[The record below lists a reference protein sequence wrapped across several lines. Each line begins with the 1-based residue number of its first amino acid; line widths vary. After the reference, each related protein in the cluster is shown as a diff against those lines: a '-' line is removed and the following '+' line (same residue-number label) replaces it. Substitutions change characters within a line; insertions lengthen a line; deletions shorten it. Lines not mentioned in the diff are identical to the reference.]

1 MITGVDIC
9 EDRMQLTVHL
19 ENEEQLFFQVPKEND
34 GSENWERVQEWL
46 DAGNEI
52 TDTIPWKH
60 MYADQR
66 RVEYPE
72 IGDQLDA
79 LYKAGAFPE
88 DMAEKLKAV
97 KDKYPK
103 PEQT

>member
-1 MITGVDIC
+1 MITGVDIY
-9 EDRMQLTVHL
+9 EDRIQLIVHL
-19 ENEEQLFFQVPKEND
+19 EGEEQLFLLVPKEND

-52 TDTIPWKH
+52 TDRISVEHLYK
-60 MYADQR
+60 DQR

-88 DMAEKLKAV
+88 DMAGKLKAV

-103 PEQT
+103 PE